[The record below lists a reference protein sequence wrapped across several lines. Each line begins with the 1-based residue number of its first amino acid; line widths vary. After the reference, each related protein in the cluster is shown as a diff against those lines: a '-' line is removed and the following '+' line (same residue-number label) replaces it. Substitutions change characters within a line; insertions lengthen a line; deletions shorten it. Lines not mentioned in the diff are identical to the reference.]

1 MHLVLVYF
9 ILLPSSADG
18 TSSTST
24 FQSVS
29 KKKDFWFKE
38 DAKIQALVTRIKR
51 SSALYKAEKERL
63 GDVELR
69 RRLQG
74 DVYGER
80 QLEMRDTSLSVGERE
95 KKNQSD
101 EEGDL
106 EMVG

>member
-1 MHLVLVYF
+1 MHLVRVYF

-29 KKKDFWFKE
+29 KKKDFSFKE
-38 DAKIQALVTRIKR
+38 DAKTQALVTRIKR

-69 RRLQG
+69 RRLQE
-74 DVYGER
+74 DVYGEQ

-95 KKNQSD
+95 KKNESD
-101 EEGDL
+101 EGDL
-106 EMVG
+106 KVG